1 MSGIRLPDCS
11 KFAINRKNGN
21 NVIIFRHGLIVK
33 LFWRSFVS
41 FVKFSCRS
49 KFHVYIFT
57 GSGVMTI
64 FFYKRLTRKPEI
76 GNTPVLVLPN
86 IWTLEQVRN
95 TKFGKNVSNKML
107 LNAAKYQGFTVSE
120 LLRKNQQGVG

>member
-1 MSGIRLPDCS
+1 
-11 KFAINRKNGN
+11 
-21 NVIIFRHGLIVK
+21 
-33 LFWRSFVS
+33 
-41 FVKFSCRS
+41 
-49 KFHVYIFT
+49 
-57 GSGVMTI
+57 MTI
-64 FFYKRLTRKPEI
+64 FCYKRLTRKPEI